1 MNKIYYSIKCQVMRI
16 PCLFGKHDI
25 MFSALGYHQ
34 PGCLWC
40 KKKIVNDDDYTE
52 EEIVK
57 MCKDTRKKLYDRR
70 RHSECTHIWGLTD
83 SFCVVCSE
91 CGLEL

>member
-1 MNKIYYSIKCQVMRI
+1 MNKIYYSIKRKVMRVR
-16 PCLFGKHDI
+16 CLFGKHDI

-40 KKKIVNDDDYTE
+40 GKKTMNDDDYTE
-52 EEIVK
+52 EEIVE
-57 MCKDTRKKLYDRR
+57 MCRDTRKKLAGRQ
-70 RHSECTHIWGLTD
+70 SECTHIWGLTD
-83 SFCVVCSE
+83 SFCVICSE

>member
-1 MNKIYYSIKCQVMRI
+1 MNE
-16 PCLFGKHDI
+16 
-25 MFSALGYHQ
+25 
-34 PGCLWC
+34 
-40 KKKIVNDDDYTE
+40 DDYTE

-70 RHSECTHIWGLTD
+70 RRSECTHIWGLTD